1 MSSGSDSGMKERG
14 STVER
19 LPGQVER
26 LPLHLDQIAV
36 RGSRFLD
43 GAARRAAFAREL
55 QRALPWLAL
64 VPATHLGLQLLRWGT
79 GGEAR
84 LAPLSLVALAA
95 LGVTLVWAW
104 VTAGERPRPATGRRA
119 ALALADQELRLED
132 RLIAADEFLA
142 QAQQSPFEAA
152 AIEDA
157 AARSRAA
164 LDVALVAPTRA
175 PAFVGRALGWA
186 AALVALLGVSYLVQ
200 GLAPRPAR
208 ARAALDQVV
217 AAAGAPLPDAPRDE
231 RSERDSVEEPPVTA
245 PERDARERPRAAE
258 SMRAEAAPEVSEAV
272 KESQG
277 KTGAGRSSGALSTSA
292 ASESQSAPSSKG
304 QQSEASERTPKAP
317 PKGARKPKEEKREP
331 PPPDENEEESGA
343 TAGKGTSKG
352 SNKNPTASDWK
363 SKDQVTDVDDQE
375 VDADE
380 EVDDDEEEQENRGGV
395 QPSLRD
401 RRPPVSRD
409 LQIGFGNRPNP
420 DANGRGGP
428 SEQKKSRGVASLVLG
443 VPVPDRVKGRPG
455 PGPTK
460 ITQER
465 IEPEAEE
472 AAPIPAEAVAPRAGR
487 LDAHGASDL
496 EPALQNLV
504 RSYFLARRAAADG

>member
-1 MSSGSDSGMKERG
+1 MIDGDEDQRRA
-14 STVER
+14 R
-19 LPGQVER
+19 LAL
-26 LPLHLDQIAV
+26 LPEHLD
-36 RGSRFLD
+36 GL
-43 GAARRAAFAREL
+43 ARRSGAMLDQDQRRAVFQREL
-55 QRALPWLAL
+55 ARALPWLAL
-64 VPATHLGLQLLRWGT
+64 VPLLHIGLQLLRWGT

-84 LAPLSLVALAA
+84 FAPLALVAVAAVLA
-95 LGVTLVWAW
+95 TLTWAW
-104 VTAGERPRPATGRRA
+104 LTARERPAARA
-119 ALALADQELRLED
+119 ARRTALAHVDRQLGLDERLVT
-132 RLIAADEFLA
+132 ADEFLA
-142 QAQQSPFEAA
+142 HAAPTAFEAA

-157 AARSRAA
+157 ATRSRAA
-164 LDVALVAPTRA
+164 LDAALASSRPSVPLARRA
-175 PAFVGRALGWA
+175 ALWSG
-186 AALVALLGVSYLVQ
+186 ALVALLAVAFVVQ
-200 GLAPRPAR
+200 RLEPRPHAPAR
-208 ARAALDQVV
+208 ANDTAL
-217 AAAGAPLPDAPRDE
+217 AAAGAALAETRAEPREE
-231 RSERDSVEEPPVTA
+231 RARDPESTPEARPEERREA
-245 PERDARERPRAAE
+245 ARGRE
-258 SMRAEAAPEVSEAV
+258 MQRAEAAPEVSEAV

-304 QQSEASERTPKAP
+304 QQSEAAERSPKTP
-317 PKGARKPKEEKREP
+317 PKGARKPKEPKREP
-331 PPPDENEEESGA
+331 APPEESDEESGA
-343 TAGKGTSKG
+343 TAGKGSSKG

-363 SKDQVTDVDDQE
+363 SKDQVTDTDDQE

-472 AAPIPAEAVAPRAGR
+472 AAPITAGSGAPRALPLETPR
-487 LDAHGASDL
+487 APDL
-496 EPALQNLV
+496 EPALRELV
-504 RSYFLARRAAADG
+504 RSYFLARRAATPANG